1 MTQINNEHGV
11 VLRDLDRIIGRWKLY
26 FDKLLNEDNSSSIF
40 DDGVPNEGLIQG
52 TSRNEVHLEISRMN
66 NGKATGMDGIPVEV
80 WKCLGE
86 EGIDMLW
93 DLMKGIYEQE
103 KIPTEWRV

>member
-1 MTQINNEHGV
+1 M
-11 VLRDLDRIIGRWKLY
+11 
-26 FDKLLNEDNSSSIF
+26 
-40 DDGVPNEGLIQG
+40 PNEGLTQG
-52 TSRNEVHLEISRMN
+52 ISRDEVKIAISRMK

-93 DLMKGIYEQE
+93 DLYIY
-103 KIPTEWRV
+103 I